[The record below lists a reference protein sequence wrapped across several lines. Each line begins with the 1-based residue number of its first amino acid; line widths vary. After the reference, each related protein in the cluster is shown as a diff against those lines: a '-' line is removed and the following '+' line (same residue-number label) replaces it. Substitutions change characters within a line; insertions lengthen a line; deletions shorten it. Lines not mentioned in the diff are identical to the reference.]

1 MAVIKSALELA
12 LEKTEGLSV
21 DKEELR
27 RKELFTQGRVA
38 AAKGLE
44 EGVDSFETALLAQE
58 KALKKPEYAVFA
70 DGAADNLLSR
80 IVLAFDPAASA
91 ALAKA
96 GELLDRLT
104 KKKASARLQKIA
116 GMLQQYGTE
125 VGQLRAA
132 IGQQLNGAR
141 ADVRHVVDR
150 CPGLRTR
157 RSHGKARSAQ
167 SYSKHSRKLHVS
179 PQLLVCRKGR
189 CRCRAQA
196 MAGCRMIAS
205 LLATE
210 MEIYL

>member
-132 IGQQLNGAR
+132 IGQQLG
-141 ADVRHVVDR
+141 
-150 CPGLRTR
+150 
-157 RSHGKARSAQ
+157 
-167 SYSKHSRKLHVS
+167 
-179 PQLLVCRKGR
+179 PQLRQ
-189 CRCRAQA
+189 RAQQQ
-196 MAGCRMIAS
+196 GHNP
-205 LLATE
+205 ATYV
-210 MEIYL
+210 MEKDPAYLKVLSENLEPLRAEYQQGIDALKTEIRGLI